1 MVRLPSWGCISMSM
15 ISKLSMLG
23 AAGGSSALDVADVF
37 SVDTYSGSSSAQSI
51 NNGVDL
57 AGNGG
62 LVWMKNRTS
71 GTYSHALQDTITASE
86 GYLSSDKDSGI
97 QAAAGNG
104 ISSFNSS
111 GFTFNSGNWEEF
123 NNSSHNYVAWT
134 FRVAEN
140 FHDIQ
145 TWSGNGVNG
154 RQIAHNLGSVP
165 GMIFVKLYKM
175 TNSGSTSSRD
185 WRVYH
190 RSSVASN
197 PENYFLT
204 LNNTNEAYDTTQYSQ
219 QNIAWNGTAP
229 TDTHFTVGSNDVVN
243 GNYNN
248 LGWTYV
254 AYIFAH
260 NDAGDDSDIIKCS
273 SYSNA
278 GNGTF
283 VNVGFE
289 PQYLLIKKAN
299 AYTPWYVF
307 DSTRGFG
314 ATFGT
319 TKFLAP
325 NNKNEELNLYTGITT
340 SSTGFTLNT
349 SETDITGGRVVYMAI
364 RAEGT

>member
-1 MVRLPSWGCISMSM
+1 MSV

-37 SVDTYSGSSSAQSI
+37 SVDTYTSNGSARTI
-51 NNGVDL
+51 TNGVDL
-57 AGNGG
+57 AGKGG
-62 LVWMKNRTS
+62 MVWIKRRSHSANHVIVDTERVS
-71 GTYSHALQDTITASE
+71 GTTDNYLIPNGDNAQTAHNNE
-86 GYLSSDKDSGI
+86 FG
-97 QAAAGNG
+97 
-104 ISSFNSS
+104 SFTST
-111 GFTFNSGNWEEF
+111 GFTLPY
-123 NNSSHNYVAWT
+123 NNEAGYTNFGTKTYVAWS
-134 FRVAEN
+134 FGVAEK
-140 FHDIQ
+140 FFDIQ

-165 GMIFVKLYKM
+165 GMVVVKLYKN
-175 TNSGSTSSRD
+175 TNSGNISRD

-190 RSSVASN
+190 RSAVASN
-197 PENYFLT
+197 PEDYFLT
-204 LNNTNEAYDTTQYSQ
+204 LNNTNEAYNTAQYSE

-229 TDTHFTVGSNDVVN
+229 TNTHFTVGSDDVVN

-278 GNGTF
+278 GNSTF

-314 ATFGT
+314 TGT

-325 NNKNEELNLYTGITT
+325 NNNNEELSLYSGITT

-349 SETDITGGRVVYMAI
+349 SEPDITGGRVIYMAI